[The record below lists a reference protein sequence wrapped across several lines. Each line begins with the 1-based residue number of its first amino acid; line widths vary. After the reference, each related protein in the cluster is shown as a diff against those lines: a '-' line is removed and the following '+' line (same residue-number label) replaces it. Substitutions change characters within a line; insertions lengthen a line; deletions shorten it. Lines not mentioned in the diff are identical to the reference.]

1 MKDIAIYGFGGFGRE
16 IACVIEAINQESP
29 TWNIVG
35 YFDDGHAVGDA
46 NRYGKVIGGIN
57 ELNAYPRKLA
67 LVFAIA
73 SPGAIRALYSKI
85 DNPDISF
92 PNIIAPNVFFFDRNS
107 VEFGMGNVITFNG
120 RISCEVKLGNFNLI
134 NGCIS
139 IGHDVTIGNF
149 NMMQPEV
156 RISGET
162 NIGDLNYFGV
172 RSLILQGLKVG
183 NNIKVGA
190 ASVIMRNTK
199 DNMTYF
205 GNPAKILNI

>member
-73 SPGAIRALYSKI
+73 SPGAVRALYSKI

>member
-57 ELNAYPRKLA
+57 ELNAYPRELA

-73 SPGAIRALYSKI
+73 SPSTVKTLYSKI
-85 DNPDISF
+85 SNPNISF
-92 PNIIAPNVFFFDRNS
+92 PNIIASNVFFFDRSS
-107 VEFGMGNVITFNG
+107 VVFGMGNVITFNG
-120 RISCEVKLGNFNLI
+120 RISCGVRFGNFNLI
-134 NGCIS
+134 NGCVS
-139 IGHDVTIGNF
+139 IGHDVTVGDY

-162 NIGDLNYFGV
+162 SIGDMNYFGV
-172 RSLILQGLKVG
+172 RSLVLQGLKVG

-199 DNMTYF
+199 DFMTYF
-205 GNPAKILNI
+205 GNPARILEI